1 MKTRFIKFLSLAAVI
16 LVLAGCGPSAHVETS
31 RNANFDRYRT
41 FAWAEKKD
49 RRGRSGNS
57 TMMENQIRDAIS
69 GRLESGMGW
78 RQVSRNPDVILSY
91 DVLVERSSRLESDS
105 RYSWG
110 GFRTFYNPY
119 SRRFYN
125 VYYPSRFMGYDNYEV
140 PTKEGTITVT
150 MVDARTDETVM
161 QGWASDEVNSRRIS
175 GKEIDRIVNA
185 IFRKWESGTR
195 YNNQYN
201 DRRGNPRN
209 SGRY

>member
-1 MKTRFIKFLSLAAVI
+1 MKSRLIKLLGVAAVI

-49 RRGRSGNS
+49 RRGRTGNS
-57 TMMENQIRDAIS
+57 TMMENQVKSAIS
-69 GRLESGMGW
+69 DRLQSRMGW
-78 RQVSRNPDVILSY
+78 QQVSRNPDVVLSY
-91 DVLVERSSRLESDS
+91 DVLVERGSRVESDP

-125 VYYPSRFMGYDNYEV
+125 VYYPSMFMGYDNYEV

-150 MVDARTDETVM
+150 MVDTRTDETVM
-161 QGWASDEVNSRRIS
+161 QGWATDEVNSRRIS
-175 GKEIDRIVNA
+175 GREIDRIVDA
-185 IFRKWESGTR
+185 IFKKWESGSR
-195 YNNQYN
+195 NNRYN
-201 DRRGNPRN
+201 DRGRN
-209 SGRY
+209 SRSNGRY

>member
-1 MKTRFIKFLSLAAVI
+1 MKSRLIKFLGVAAVI

-49 RRGRSGNS
+49 RRGRAGSS
-57 TMMENQIRDAIS
+57 TMMENQVKSAIS
-69 GRLESGMGW
+69 DRLQSRMGW
-78 RQVSRNPDVILSY
+78 QQVSRNPDVILSY
-91 DVLVERSSRLESDS
+91 DVLVERGSRVESDP

-125 VYYPSRFMGYDNYEV
+125 VYYPSMFMGYDNYEV

-161 QGWASDEVNSRRIS
+161 QGWATDEVNSRRIS
-175 GKEIDRIVNA
+175 GREIDRIVDA
-185 IFRKWESGTR
+185 IFKKWESGSR
-195 YNNQYN
+195 NNRYN
-201 DRRGNPRN
+201 DRGRN
-209 SGRY
+209 SRSGGRY

>member
-1 MKTRFIKFLSLAAVI
+1 MKSRLIKFLGVAAVI

-31 RNANFDRYRT
+31 RNANLDRYRT

-49 RRGRSGNS
+49 RRGRMGNS
-57 TMMENQIRDAIS
+57 TMMESQVKTAIS
-69 GRLESGMGW
+69 DRLQSRMGW
-78 RQVSRNPDVILSY
+78 QQVSRNPDVILSY
-91 DVLVERSSRLESDS
+91 DVLVERGSRVESDP

-125 VYYPSRFMGYDNYEV
+125 VYYPSMFMGYDNYEV

-161 QGWASDEVNSRRIS
+161 QGWATDEVNSRRIS
-175 GKEIDRIVNA
+175 GREIDRIVDA
-185 IFRKWESGTR
+185 IFRKWESGSRNNR
-195 YNNQYN
+195 YDN
-201 DRRGNPRN
+201 RGRSSRSN
-209 SGRY
+209 GRY